1 MGSSFEPLCHTKR
14 HDKYIL
20 PASLPKTKRVWTSP
34 LSVISET
41 VQYSIFLIICVWETV
56 QKSWI
61 RGIYF
66 RHCWLLF
73 QKLSTIYHM
82 TCVQQNVFHTALKIF
97 QEGFFLTTKQTAS
110 KEQSS
115 SWLCP
120 WKNAILRVSQ
130 GFIQGSQGSI
140 WTFIVTYEIW
150 FSN

>member
-20 PASLPKTKRVWTSP
+20 PAPLPKTKWVWTSP

-97 QEGFFLTTKQTAS
+97 QEGFFSTTKQTAS
-110 KEQSS
+110 KDKIAHGCALGKMQYLESLRDLYRDLRDQSEPS
-115 SWLCP
+115 
-120 WKNAILRVSQ
+120 
-130 GFIQGSQGSI
+130 
-140 WTFIVTYEIW
+140 
-150 FSN
+150 